1 MVFEQIRREEN
12 PLQHL
17 DLEKDDS
24 PEAKALLAIRKKN
37 LDARRAEKKSHEAQ
51 VFNLDDF
58 RKKEN
63 RTPEEDKYLALV
75 DAGQAEEKK
84 AKQIRE
90 KIKNLKIES
99 GEAEVK
105 PSKK

>member
-12 PLQHL
+12 PLQYL
-17 DLEKDDS
+17 DLEQDDS

-37 LDARRAEKKSHEAQ
+37 LEDRRAEKRSHEAR
-51 VFNLDDF
+51 VIHLDDIA
-58 RKKEN
+58 KKEN
-63 RTPEEDKYLALV
+63 RTPGEERYLKLV
-75 DAGQAEEKK
+75 EDGQATEKK
-84 AKQIRE
+84 EREIRE
-90 KIKNLKIES
+90 RIKNLKIES